1 MAVLKIKP
9 EHEDSQGKFVLID
22 EENFDPSKH
31 ELYVENAPEPEP
43 EPEPGTSTKPNKRE
57 RK

>member
-1 MAVLKIKP
+1 MAVLKIKS
-9 EHEDSQGKFVLID
+9 EHEESQGKFVLID

-43 EPEPGTSTKPNKRE
+43 EPEPVSSTKPNKS
-57 RK
+57 KDK